1 MVMFSFSSKIEKIR
15 FIMENKI
22 IMVNKL
28 LWLTTSYNFLS
39 GTFLTCLSV
48 IKDIR
53 KDNCICL
60 ETK

>member
-28 LWLTTSYNFLS
+28 LWLTTSYFLS

-48 IKDIR
+48 IKGIR

-60 ETK
+60 ATK